1 MKTGIKKPVLIFLGV
16 ILVLSAIV
24 IAARGIQLPKIPYL
38 NGESFK
44 KQSNQP
50 KMAALKVQDN
60 KIIIKYSEF
69 DLFMAGCCGTVV
81 KEVKTEKN
89 GTAIKMRGKATFP
102 FPAARWTKP
111 NLSS

>member
-60 KIIIKYSEF
+60 KIIIK
-69 DLFMAGCCGTVV
+69 
-81 KEVKTEKN
+81 
-89 GTAIKMRGKATFP
+89 
-102 FPAARWTKP
+102 
-111 NLSS
+111 